1 MYFSLFPKGL
11 AELYGKGEL
20 AIPNHQSEDYGL
32 LPQMVTFGSTSFYM
46 IGLEDLHD
54 RFIGALAISFNEEYK
69 LTKEDWIFIRQK
81 AGVIGTLLDEYLNA
95 KK

>member
-1 MYFSLFPKGL
+1 MI
-11 AELYGKGEL
+11 A
-20 AIPNHQSEDYGL
+20 
-32 LPQMVTFGSTSFYM
+32 FGSSSFYM

>member
-1 MYFSLFPKGL
+1 
-11 AELYGKGEL
+11 
-20 AIPNHQSEDYGL
+20 
-32 LPQMVTFGSTSFYM
+32 M